1 MQRRSNALAGALAM
15 LAIGFAAQ
23 QASAQRPGGP
33 GSMFAR
39 LDANGNGSIE
49 PGEVPDR
56 FRPFFERM
64 AERAGLDPKRPI
76 KIDQLRQA
84 MERNR
89 PSFGGRGGDRGRR
102 DWGRGGGDRRD
113 WGRRD
118 DDRPKEKKQV
128 ETGVLGFGVEQDE
141 LPPVPGFGAA
151 FDTEGD
157 AAMLRKKYTD
167 ALLREVDQLMGR
179 YDTNKNGVLDPAEWK
194 GVRWRS
200 DPRASDTN
208 GDGRLTRAE
217 FTVRIAGFWGSRA
230 LRDHS
235 KSSRSSSSSS
245 YALRSSSSRSSSDSG
260 RSSFS
265 SQSNREKHRKLAESV
280 MNRYDKNKNRVLD
293 KDEAGKWARADKN
306 RNGQVTMDELIV
318 WLSAYPTSGQKS
330 GGKSSTRSIRRTAGT
345 SQQFYRY
352 RSPHERLPSGLPG
365 WFKEKDKNAD
375 GQVAMA
381 EFATSWTDERIDEF
395 NRYDLN
401 GDGLITPAETL
412 KPRE

>member
-56 FRPFFERM
+56 FRPFFQRM
-64 AERAGLDPKRPI
+64 AERAGLDPKKSI

-89 PSFGGRGGDRGRR
+89 PSFGGRDRGGDRGRR
-102 DWGRGGGDRRD
+102 DWGRRGDD
-113 WGRRD
+113 RRD
-118 DDRPKEKKQV
+118 DDRSKEKKPV

-151 FDTEGD
+151 FETEGD
-157 AAMLRKKYTD
+157 EATLRKKYND

-230 LRDHS
+230 LREDS
-235 KSSRSSSSSS
+235 KSSRSSSFSS
-245 YALRSSSSRSSSDSG
+245 RSSSSRSPSSSG
-260 RSSFS
+260 RSSSS
-265 SQSNREKHRKLAESV
+265 SQSDREKYRKFAESL
-280 MNRYDKNKNRVLD
+280 MKRYDKNKNRVLD
-293 KDEAGKWARADKN
+293 KDEVGKWARADKN
-306 RNGQVTMDELIV
+306 HNGQVTMDELAA
-318 WLSAYPTSGQKS
+318 WLSTYQRSG
-330 GGKSSTRSIRRTAGT
+330 SSSSRGSSRSSSRSTAGV
-345 SQQFYRY
+345 SQFYRY